1 MEQLDLLPPGLVVN
15 TMKGDVAEHR
25 AGAWL
30 TWDGSFDL
38 GCAIVGVPYD
48 GASVV
53 RSGSR
58 HGPDAV
64 RQALMYFTTY
74 SSRNRRA
81 MTNFRA
87 ADIGDVQVVLTDMEG
102 TFRRVTE
109 TVRFLAARRIVPVII
124 GGDHSIA
131 FPNLRGVMEA
141 MGPRKKLGVIHFDAH
156 HDLRKAHLGAESS
169 GVPFRKALELP
180 ETLLS
185 GRNLVQ
191 IGMAEFTN
199 SPELDNYARDM
210 GVTVISA
217 TEVRERG
224 IAEVVEQALRIAGAD
239 TDAIYLSV
247 DIDCLNHCQA
257 PGTAAPNPFGL
268 DAYDVQCALSKIG
281 ASGKLVGAD
290 LVEISPP
297 FDPRNI
303 TGATGAS
310 LILSLLYGLAVAS
323 GSTS

>member
-1 MEQLDLLPPGLVVN
+1 MTDL
-15 TMKGDVAEHR
+15 
-25 AGAWL
+25 
-30 TWDGSFDL
+30 
-38 GCAIVGVPYD
+38 
-48 GASVV
+48 
-53 RSGSR
+53 
-58 HGPDAV
+58 
-64 RQALMYFTTY
+64 
-74 SSRNRRA
+74 
-81 MTNFRA
+81 RA
-87 ADIGDVQVVLTDMEG
+87 ADIGDVKVVMTDMEA
-102 TFRRVTE
+102 TFRRVSE
-109 TVRFLAARRIVPVII
+109 TVRFLLSRSIIPVMI

-141 MGPRKKLGVIHFDAH
+141 MGPGKALGVIHFDAH

-169 GVPFRKALELP
+169 GVPFRKALEHP
-180 ETLLS
+180 ATLLS

-199 SPELDNYARDM
+199 SPQLDDYAREM

-217 TEVRERG
+217 LEVRERG
-224 IAEVVEQALRIAGAD
+224 MATVVERALQVAGEG

-247 DIDCLNHCQA
+247 DIDCLNHAQA

-268 DAYDVQCALSKIG
+268 DAHDLQSALRTIG
-281 ASGKLVGAD
+281 ASGRLIGAD

-310 LILSLLYGLAVAS
+310 LILSLLYGLSQVRRS
-323 GSTS
+323 GP

>member
-1 MEQLDLLPPGLVVN
+1 LEQLDLLPPGLVVN

-30 TWDGSFDL
+30 SWDGSLDL
-38 GCAIVGVPYD
+38 DCALVGVPYD

-53 RSGSR
+53 RAGSR

-64 RQALMYFTTY
+64 RQGLMYFTTY
-74 SSRNRRA
+74 SSRDRRA
-81 MTNFRA
+81 MTGFRA
-87 ADIGDVQVVLTDMEG
+87 ADIGDVRVVITDMEE
-102 TFRRVTE
+102 TFRRVSDV
-109 TVRFLAARRIVPVII
+109 VRFLVSRNIAPVMI

-131 FPNLRGVMEA
+131 FPNLRGVIEA

-169 GVPFRKALELP
+169 GVPFRKALELSG
-180 ETLLS
+180 TLLS

-199 SPELDNYARDM
+199 SPQLDDYAREM

-217 TEVRERG
+217 LEVRERG
-224 IAEVVEQALRIAGAD
+224 ITDVVGQALRVAGD
-239 TDAIYLSV
+239 GTDAIYLSV
-247 DIDCLNHCQA
+247 DIDCLDHAQA

-268 DAYDVQCALSKIG
+268 DAHDVQYAVRRIG
-281 ASGKLVGAD
+281 ASGKLIGAD

-310 LILSLLYGLAVAS
+310 LILSLLYGLSTAS